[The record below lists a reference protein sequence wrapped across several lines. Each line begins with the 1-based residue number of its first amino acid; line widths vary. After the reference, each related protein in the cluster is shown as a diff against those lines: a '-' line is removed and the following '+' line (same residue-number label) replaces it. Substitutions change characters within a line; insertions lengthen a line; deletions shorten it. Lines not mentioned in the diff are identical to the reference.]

1 MAKRAEDDTPGMG
14 ARAGFSDGLA
24 MLFRML
30 QGVTNISVWM
40 VDHFFTFTMIVD
52 LVRTLY
58 HYATVQRSHDAAV
71 ESQMVHNRRPVRSLA
86 VGTKRRPNVVLEG
99 MAHRRGFPVVSGVLA
114 GASPLI
120 FGVRAYEENRA
131 DPRQARSL

>member
-1 MAKRAEDDTPGMG
+1 MAKRAGYDTLGMG
-14 ARAGFSDGLA
+14 ARAGLSDGPA